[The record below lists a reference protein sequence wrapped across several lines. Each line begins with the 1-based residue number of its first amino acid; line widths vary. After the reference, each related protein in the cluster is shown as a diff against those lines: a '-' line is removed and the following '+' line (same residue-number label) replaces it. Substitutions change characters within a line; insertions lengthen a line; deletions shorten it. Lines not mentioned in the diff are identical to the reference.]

1 MTQDLDSRAV
11 GELDCRATVLR
22 LWDYLDE
29 ELDSARRLE
38 VDEHIR
44 HCNACAEHFGFA
56 RAFLNMLPDSWPSVV
71 ETDDLRRRVVTRLE
85 SEGFRLS

>member
-1 MTQDLDSRAV
+1 MTQDLDSRVV

-29 ELDSARRLE
+29 ELDATRWLE

-44 HCNACAEHFGFA
+44 HCSACAEHFGFA
-56 RAFLNMLPDSWPSVV
+56 RAFLSMLPDSWPSVA
-71 ETDDLRRRVVTRLE
+71 EADQLRQRVVSRLE
-85 SEGFRLS
+85 DKGFRLT